1 MAHATET
8 IAVQPVGD
16 RRGSGLF
23 SGRVKLAV
31 GAAVVVA
38 ALGYFAFM
46 AFQSA
51 TVYYYTVGEIQD
63 RGPTAAGE
71 TVRVSGK
78 LIDGSFSRDPDST
91 LARFTLIDLID
102 GATALSATHDGVLPE
117 LFFNE
122 HSEIILEGS
131 YTPEGVF
138 QSHNVIVKCPSK
150 YAAEEGA

>member
-16 RRGSGLF
+16 REGSGLF

-63 RGPTAAGE
+63 RGATAAGE

-78 LIDGSFSRDPDST
+78 LVDGSFSRDTDST
-91 LARFTLIDLID
+91 LARFALTD

>member
-1 MAHATET
+1 
-8 IAVQPVGD
+8 
-16 RRGSGLF
+16 
-23 SGRVKLAV
+23 
-31 GAAVVVA
+31 
-38 ALGYFAFM
+38 M

-51 TVYYYTVGEIQD
+51 TVYYYTVGELQD

-78 LIDGSFSRDPDST
+78 LVDGSFSRDTDST
-91 LARFTLIDLID
+91 LARFALTD
-102 GATALSATHDGVLPE
+102 GGTTLSATHDGVLPE

-122 HSEIILEGS
+122 HSEIILEGG

-150 YAAEEGA
+150 YAAGEGA

>member
-8 IAVQPVGD
+8 IAVQPVDD
-16 RRGSGLF
+16 RDGPGLL

-31 GAAVVVA
+31 GAAVMVA

-63 RGPTAAGE
+63 RGPTATGE

-78 LIDGSFSRDPDST
+78 LVDGSFSRDPDST
-91 LARFTLIDLID
+91 LARFALSD
-102 GATALSATHDGVLPE
+102 GGTALSATHDGVLPE

-150 YAAEEGA
+150 YAAEEA

>member
-1 MAHATET
+1 MANAAET
-8 IAVQPVGD
+8 IAVRPVDD
-16 RRGSGLF
+16 RDGRGWF

-31 GAAVVVA
+31 GAAVVLA
-38 ALGYFAFM
+38 ALVYFGFM

-51 TVYYYTVGEIQD
+51 TVYYYTVGELHD
-63 RGPTAAGE
+63 RGPTATGE

-78 LIDGSFSRDPDST
+78 LVEGSFSRDTNST
-91 LARFTLIDLID
+91 LARFALTD
-102 GATALSATHDGVLPE
+102 GGSALSATHDGVLPE

-131 YTPEGVF
+131 YTPDGVF

>member
-8 IAVQPVGD
+8 IAIQPLDD
-16 RRGSGLF
+16 REGPGLF
-23 SGRVKLAV
+23 SGRVKLTA
-31 GAAVVVA
+31 GAAVVAVA
-38 ALGYFAFM
+38 LAYFAFM

-51 TVYYYTVGEIQD
+51 TVYYYTVGELQD
-63 RGPTAAGE
+63 RGPTAVGE

-78 LIDGSFSRDPDST
+78 LVDGSFSRDTDST
-91 LARFTLIDLID
+91 LARFALTD
-102 GATALSATHDGVLPE
+102 GGTALSATHDGVLPE

-122 HSEIILEGS
+122 HSEIILEGG

-150 YAAEEGA
+150 YAAGEGA

>member
-1 MAHATET
+1 MA
-8 IAVQPVGD
+8 IAVQPVDERDSPGW
-16 RRGSGLF
+16 F

-31 GAAVVVA
+31 GAAVMVA

-63 RGPTAAGE
+63 RGPTATGE

-78 LIDGSFSRDPDST
+78 LVDGSFSRYPDST
-91 LARFTLIDLID
+91 LARFALTD
-102 GATALSATHDGVLPE
+102 GGTALSATHDGVLPE

-150 YAAEEGA
+150 YAAEGA